1 METEIVNGLAQYGS
15 TMDAIFAFL
24 ALIYLIAICV
34 NFDSA
39 KRSIGTQIFITI
51 INAGLVASAFLTHSM
66 FLLAM
71 WVICLVINGL
81 TLKWKI
87 NGEI

>member
-15 TMDAIFAFL
+15 IMDGIFAFF
-24 ALIYLIAICV
+24 ALIYLITICV
-34 NFDSA
+34 NFDTA
-39 KRSIGTQIFITI
+39 KRSLGTQIFITV
-51 INAGLVASAFLTHSM
+51 INACLVASAFLTHST
-66 FLLAM
+66 LLLVM
-71 WVICLVINGL
+71 WVICLIINGI